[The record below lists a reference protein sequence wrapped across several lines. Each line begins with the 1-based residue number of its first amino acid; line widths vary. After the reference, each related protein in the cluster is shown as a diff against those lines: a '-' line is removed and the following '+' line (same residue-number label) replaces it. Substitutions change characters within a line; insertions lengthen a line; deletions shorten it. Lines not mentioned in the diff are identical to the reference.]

1 MSMVPD
7 LLRLKNVPANFEQR
21 LETTLTE
28 TSTFQEATDD
38 QDGVCRFD
46 IQRKGFLHSH
56 SKLFVSL
63 TPPPGQATATYPLS
77 IGIDKVIKK
86 ASLKIGNQV
95 VNEISDWNAMR
106 MITSTHI
113 DNENNVEREY
123 YTSARCINHKYLF
136 RSAIDGDLLHT
147 SQSLVQA
154 PLYGL
159 DNGREYTD
167 NANDAAHGLQG
178 GGEGRSLLAM
188 PHAQM
193 NGIEPVSQQG
203 SYSVDLA
210 DLFPFLRTHSLPL
223 YMISEPVYIEL
234 TFERLNK
241 RVSLPVAA
249 DGALVN
255 ARYPIDKN
263 ELKMC
268 IDYIHYSGDA
278 MARYRDANPVIEF
291 SFPDYRL
298 AKFSATPAELQ
309 SLTVRNLG
317 MANRLVSRVMTCIEG
332 QLATQIGILGTSFM
346 AAPGLGAL
354 DTDNAA
360 GFEYNVKYNDKFQF
374 PLSITNKAQLF
385 THTQRSI
392 GVPFVTRQEY
402 SGDNRGAT
410 PFYYNR
416 IPQNTALAG
425 IRGSFFHFGTRL
437 TEGRVG
443 QKGIELH
450 IKADA
455 MDANGGRGYVVK
467 TWCEYMRLARL
478 DNGRMDIYNA

>member
-1 MSMVPD
+1 MAMVPD
-7 LLRLKNVPANFEQR
+7 LLRLKNIPANFEQR

-38 QDGVCRFD
+38 QEGVCRFD

-63 TPPPGQATATYPLS
+63 TPPAGQATATFPLS

-95 VNEISDWNAMR
+95 VNEISDWNSMR
-106 MITSTHI
+106 MITSQHI

-123 YTSARCINHKYLF
+123 YTSGRCINHKYMF
-136 RSAIDGDLLHT
+136 RSSVTGNPINT
-147 SQSLVQA
+147 SGSLIQA
-154 PLYGL
+154 PLYGI

-167 NANDAAHGLQG
+167 NANDANHGANG
-178 GGEGRSLLAM
+178 GGEGRSLLPVPFAELIGGTATDQ
-188 PHAQM
+188 HA
-193 NGIEPVSQQG
+193 
-203 SYSVDLA
+203 SYSIDLA

-223 YMISEPVYIEL
+223 YMIEDPVFIEL
-234 TFERLNK
+234 TFERLNG
-241 RVSLPVAA
+241 RVSLPTAANAAVA
-249 DGALVN
+249 N
-255 ARYPIDKN
+255 ARYPIDQN

-278 MARYRDANPVIEF
+278 MARYREANPVIEF

-298 AKFSATPAELQ
+298 ASFSATAASLAN
-309 SLTVRNLG
+309 LTVRNLG
-317 MANRLVSRVMTCIEG
+317 MANRLVSRVMTFIE
-332 QLATQIGILGTSFM
+332 APRANQISILGKDVM
-346 AAPGLGAL
+346 AAPQASG
-354 DTDNAA
+354 NAVA
-360 GFEYNVKYNDKFQF
+360 NAQTFEYNVKYNDKFQF
-374 PLSITNKAQLF
+374 PLSITNKSQLF

-402 SGDNRGAT
+402 SGDNQGLT
-410 PFYYNR
+410 NFYYNR
-416 IPQNTALAG
+416 IPQFDVGEGL
-425 IRGSFFHFGTRL
+425 RGAFFHFGTRL

-450 IKADA
+450 IKAGA
-455 MDANGGRGYVVK
+455 MGANAANYIVK

-478 DNGRMDIYNA
+478 DNGRIDIYNA

>member
-1 MSMVPD
+1 MAMVPD
-7 LLRLKNVPANFEQR
+7 LLRLKNIPANFEQK

-38 QDGVCRFD
+38 QEGVCRFD
-46 IQRKGFLHSH
+46 LQRKGFLHSH

-63 TPPPGQATATYPLS
+63 QPPAGQASACFPLS

-86 ASLKIGNQV
+86 ASLKIGNNV
-95 VNEISDWNAMR
+95 VNEISNWNSMR

-123 YTSARCINHKYLF
+123 YTSGRCINHKYLF
-136 RSAIDGDLLHT
+136 RQSIAGNANST
-147 SQSLVQA
+147 SQSGFQA
-154 PLYGL
+154 PLYGI
-159 DNGREYTD
+159 DNGREYDD
-167 NANDAAHGLQG
+167 NADNADHGNNG
-178 GGEGRSLLAM
+178 GGEGRAGLSM
-188 PHAQM
+188 PFAEM
-193 NGIEPVSQQG
+193 LGGLG
-203 SYSVDLA
+203 SECPTYSIDLS

-223 YMISEPVYIEL
+223 YMIDQPVFIEL

-241 RVSLPVAA
+241 RVALPTAA
-249 DGALVN
+249 NGALAN
-255 ARYPIDKN
+255 QRYPIDHN

-298 AKFSATPAELQ
+298 ARFSSTAAALGTLQ
-309 SLTVRNLG
+309 VRNLG
-317 MANRLVSRVMTCIEG
+317 MANRLVSRVMTEIEAP
-332 QLATQIGILGTSFM
+332 LANQIGILGSEVM
-346 AAPGLGAL
+346 ASPVAGANVAS
-354 DTDNAA
+354 NA
-360 GFEYNVKYNDKFQF
+360 GTFEYNIKYNDKFQF

-385 THTQRSI
+385 SHTTRSV

-402 SGDNRGAT
+402 SGDNAGLSN
-410 PFYYNR
+410 FYYNR
-416 IPQNTALAG
+416 VTQNSVGTGL
-425 IRGSFFHFGTRL
+425 RGSFFNFGTRL

-450 IKADA
+450 IKASGY
-455 MDANGGRGYVVK
+455 DANGGRDYIVK

-478 DNGRMDIYNA
+478 DNGLFTIYNA